1 MAVRVALLLGVLLAT
16 HHPGDTAILEAN
28 GNLSCRCLKS
38 TRAFISPEK
47 YSSVEVWPVG
57 SSCRRLEVVI
67 KLKSLKRVCVDPDTP
82 WVKKLLQDLPHL
94 SISGEPADQH
104 EVQVHQIHCPR
115 HQPGADPHHRRY
127 PAGHSLQEEGDHPHP
142 KEEQAGVRDPRGT
155 LDPAAHPQADA
166 EE

>member
-94 SISGEPADQH
+94 RKKKP
-104 EVQVHQIHCPR
+104 PR
-115 HQPGADPHHRRY
+115 
-127 PAGHSLQEEGDHPHP
+127 
-142 KEEQAGVRDPRGT
+142 
-155 LDPAAHPQADA
+155 
-166 EE
+166 